1 MEEKLNLLDRL
12 IQLGEKWISNPRSS
26 FVFGGVFFLGL
37 FFVIIHVPAINNYK
51 TMLAASHKDIE
62 FWKKKNENTENNCN
76 AKLTEAEDRIRRTQD
91 EALINLMK
99 TNSFLKDLKADKF
112 DKADLTKKVAEYQ
125 NKILN

>member
-1 MEEKLNLLDRL
+1 MEDKLNLLDRIIEL
-12 IQLGEKWISNPRSS
+12 VTKWISNPKSS
-26 FVFGGVFFLGL
+26 FVFGGVFFLG
-37 FFVIIHVPAINNYK
+37 FFYFVIHVPSINNYK
-51 TMLAASHKDIE
+51 SMLIATHKDIE

>member
-51 TMLAASHKDIE
+51 IMLAASHKDIE
-62 FWKKKNENTENNCN
+62 FWRQKNENTEKNCN
-76 AKLTEAEDRIRRTQD
+76 AKLKEADDRISRTQD